1 MNVPLDVEIFFGNFD
16 FLNDSLNIQLQYTV
30 GVTHQP

>member
-16 FLNDSLNIQLQYTV
+16 FLNDSLDIQLRFHVIT
-30 GVTHQP
+30 